1 MLFIKHPYSIKVR
14 LSGTKRNFR
23 DVDFC
28 TNLPGVSEREK
39 NNDLIIRLMSVSKF
53 YHFSSTGLFYGIGTL
68 QEAIAVMNE
77 GGFVWFNFYQPD
89 REVMASL
96 IISIGLHPL
105 SVEDCFDDKQVPK
118 IEHFTNN
125 TFIIFN
131 SFSYAKNE
139 LYIDEI
145 NLFIGRNFL
154 VTVSG
159 HNAEG
164 RKPLNNIEEIIE
176 NGNTKAKSGPD
187 YLMHIVMDWLV
198 DEKYKAF
205 DDMEDELEKAEESL
219 LENVEKFQPMQLI
232 HMRKNLMMLRKTL
245 YHEREILVKICR
257 LDCPYISEKAII
269 HYRDI
274 YDHLAKFFELTE
286 TYREIETSLMELYTS
301 LLNNLMT
308 KAANDTNLSVRRL
321 TLIAT
326 IFMPLTLL
334 ASIGGMSEWSMMT
347 GPDNWKVT
355 YPLFLLGMVI
365 IGVVN
370 YHFIRKLEK
379 KNRNQI

>member
-1 MLFIKHPYSIKVR
+1 M
-14 LSGTKRNFR
+14 
-23 DVDFC
+23 
-28 TNLPGVSEREK
+28 SE
-39 NNDLIIRLMSVSKF
+39 SKY
-53 YHFSSTGLFYGIGTL
+53 YHFTASGSFYSVATL
-68 QEAIAVMNE
+68 EEAVSATME
-77 GGFVWFNFYQPD
+77 GGFVWFNFYKPSK
-89 REVMASL
+89 EILSSL
-96 IISIGLHPL
+96 IGKIGIHPL
-105 SVEDCFDDKQVPK
+105 SVEDCFDDEQVPK
-118 IEHFTNN
+118 IEHFSNN
-125 TFIIFN
+125 SFIIFN
-131 SFSYAKNE
+131 SFSYSNKS
-139 LYIDEI
+139 LFIDEI
-145 NLFIGRNFL
+145 NLFIGKNFFI
-154 VTVSG
+154 TVSG
-159 HNAEG
+159 LNSEE

-176 NGNTKAKSGPD
+176 NGNTNAKIGPD
-187 YLMHIVMDWLV
+187 FIMHIVLDWLV

-219 LENVEKFQPMQLI
+219 LDNVEKFQPLLLI
-232 HMRKNLMMLRKTL
+232 NMRKNLMRLRKTL

-257 LDCPYISEKAII
+257 VDCPFVTEKAIV

-308 KAANDTNLSVRRL
+308 KMSNDTNTSVRRL

-365 IGVVN
+365 IGIVN
-370 YHFIRKLEK
+370 YYFIRRMEK
-379 KNRNQI
+379 RG

>member
-1 MLFIKHPYSIKVR
+1 M
-14 LSGTKRNFR
+14 
-23 DVDFC
+23 
-28 TNLPGVSEREK
+28 SESR
-39 NNDLIIRLMSVSKF
+39 F
-53 YHFSSTGLFYGIGTL
+53 YHFPVKGSLYGIKTIE
-68 QEAIAVMNE
+68 EAVEATGE
-77 GGFVWFNFYQPD
+77 GGFVWFDLYQPA
-89 REVMASL
+89 RETLARL
-96 IISIGLHPL
+96 ADKIGLHPL
-105 SVEDCFDDKQVPK
+105 SVEDCFDNDQVPK
-118 IEHFTNN
+118 IEYFMNN

-131 SFSYAKNE
+131 SFSYLKNE
-139 LYIDEI
+139 LFIDEV

-159 HNAEG
+159 NNSDG
-164 RKPLNNIEEIIE
+164 RKPLNKLAGIIE
-176 NGNTKAKSGPD
+176 NGSSNTNTGPD
-187 YLMHIVMDWLV
+187 FLLHIVLDWLV

-205 DDMEDELEKAEESL
+205 DIMEEELDTAEESL
-219 LENVEKFQPMQLI
+219 LDDVEKFKPILLI
-232 HMRKNLMMLRKTL
+232 GMRKNLMRLRKAL

-257 LDCPYISEKAII
+257 LDCPFVSEKAIV
-269 HYRDI
+269 HFRDI

-308 KAANDTNLSVRRL
+308 KMSNQTNMSVKRL

-347 GPDNWKVT
+347 GPDNWKIT
-355 YPLFLLGMVI
+355 YPLFLLGMLI

-370 YHFIRKLEK
+370 YFFIRKLEK
-379 KNRNQI
+379 KR